1 MSNVGESRQPMRNL
15 EEDELAYLADKGNQ
29 QYAEQTIHTWKWT
42 KMKLMPKATH
52 EHGCVYIQQGE
63 TPTC

>member
-1 MSNVGESRQPMRNL
+1 MRNL

>member
-1 MSNVGESRQPMRNL
+1 MYNVGKSQPMRNF

-29 QYAEQTIHTWKWT
+29 QHTEQTIHTWKWT
-42 KMKLMPKATH
+42 KMKLMLKATH
-52 EHGCVYIQQGE
+52 EHVCVYIQQGE